1 MSVAGKIFRAERTGN
16 DRYRI
21 LLSDGKYTYAYRMLA
36 TQLNHLITNGK
47 LDNFT
52 VVQVNKV
59 IIPGG
64 SEQPMQQKRTTIE
77 AQITDLYK
85 QTKQMLNPFSL
96 PSTSLATPPE
106 SKCGR
111 PPY

>member
-59 IIPGG
+59 ICNRIA
-64 SEQPMQQKRTTIE
+64 SQTTNG
-77 AQITDLYK
+77 K
-85 QTKQMLNPFSL
+85 NRKKS
-96 PSTSLATPPE
+96 S
-106 SKCGR
+106 
-111 PPY
+111 